1 MLFSIPNVLKRP
13 TFMLDKSDIYFIIL
27 FTILLFFKHNINA
40 HIDDIVVSYFCES

>member
-27 FTILLFFKHNINA
+27 FTDTIIFQTQ
-40 HIDDIVVSYFCES
+40 Y